1 MREYIGKKFD
11 SLHRSRELAL
21 QFLFSLE
28 INQDQ
33 DFNTALELFINNDE
47 LTHNDKPE
55 VKERCKKLAYQ
66 VANRKNEIDSLLVRI
81 ITGWRP
87 ERIDIVDR
95 TILRLMIFEGLII
108 KSLPVKSAMSEAK
121 RLAESFGTKDSS
133 RFISGVMFKA
143 SKFLEAEALR
153 ELEATFEQK

>member
-11 SLHRSRELAL
+11 ALHRARELAL

-33 DFNTALELFINNDE
+33 DFNTAIELFINNDE

-55 VKERCKKLAYQ
+55 VKAHCKKLAYE
-66 VANRKNEIDSLLVRI
+66 VSRRKNEIDSLLLRI

-95 TILRLMIFEGLII
+95 TILRLMIFEGFII
-108 KSLPVKSAMSEAK
+108 KSLPVKSAMSEAQ

-133 RFISGVMFKA
+133 RFITGIMFKA

-153 ELEATFEQK
+153 ELEATFK

>member
-11 SLHRSRELAL
+11 ALHRARELAL

-33 DFNTALELFINNDE
+33 DFNSAIELFINNDE

-55 VKERCKKLAYQ
+55 VKAHCKKLAYE
-66 VANRKNEIDSLLVRI
+66 VSRRKNEIDSLLLRI

-95 TILRLMIFEGLII
+95 TILRLMIFEGFII
-108 KSLPVKSAMSEAK
+108 KSLPVKSAMSEAQ
-121 RLAESFGTKDSS
+121 RLAESSGTKDSS
-133 RFISGVMFKA
+133 RFITGIMFKA

-153 ELEATFEQK
+153 ELEATFK